1 MSETMKK
8 RVLLIGDSI
17 KFFYREEVEKNLGA
31 DYEVFAPSE
40 NCRFSTYGLNSMRFW
55 LQEFP
60 DADIIH
66 WNFGLW
72 DTAILYKEDGCFTS
86 IEMYVATMKKILR
99 ELQKTGAFIIFATTT
114 PVHEDKKNLEGPIP
128 PAHRN
133 EDIIRYNSAILKEFE
148 KEDIYINDL
157 HSLMYAEKE
166 KYLLSDMIH
175 PNPDG
180 IKVLGRA
187 VADSVLSVKEIE
199 INRERREIQ
208 KLVINEKTVQ

>member
-1 MSETMKK
+1 MKK

-17 KFFYREEVEKNLGA
+17 KFFYRQEVENILGGG
-31 DYEVFAPSE
+31 YEVFAPEE
-40 NCRFSTYGLNSMRFW
+40 NCRFSTYGLNSLRFW

-86 IEMYVATMKKILR
+86 LEIYLDTMKKILR
-99 ELQKTGAFIIFATTT
+99 ELKNTGAKIIFATTT

-128 PAHRN
+128 PVHRN
-133 EDIIRYNSAILKEFE
+133 EDIIRYNNAILKEFE

-157 HSLMYAEKE
+157 YSLMYEEKE
-166 KYLLSDMIH
+166 KYLLADMIH
-175 PNPDG
+175 PNPNG
-180 IKVLGRA
+180 VKLLGKA
-187 VADSVLSVKEIE
+187 VADSILSIE
-199 INRERREIQ
+199 IAERKYAHKKIVEF
-208 KLVINEKTVQ
+208 LMDEKTVQ